1 MSSFAAGFAARHDAA
16 AAALHQAFAV
26 PHQGFSPA
34 DIKARASGPRPKSFA
49 PQPPGPM
56 PGQNGVAPKHFSPAD
71 RDQQPTEGWDPLDP
85 QVDAAT
91 SFVDPI
97 ETARAAGFS
106 EGMAHAQALAREA
119 GERNLALIEAVA
131 NALKDAGRID
141 RDAIAQQLR
150 ETVLALVTK
159 LVGEVGITPDR
170 LADRV
175 RAAVD
180 LIAESAESAI
190 LRVHPDDVALLKDRL
205 PETVFPVGDE
215 AIERGGFVLESA
227 ATIVEGNPGLWL
239 DQLAQAIDRVAVP
252 TC

>member
-16 AAALHQAFAV
+16 AEALHQAFAV
-26 PHQGFSPA
+26 PRQGFAPA

-49 PQPPGPM
+49 PQGPGTA
-56 PGQNGVAPKHFSPAD
+56 NGTPKHFSPAD
-71 RDQQPTEGWDPLDP
+71 RDHQPTEGWDPLDP
-85 QVDAAT
+85 QVDTAT

-119 GERNLALIEAVA
+119 GERNLALIEAVSR
-131 NALKDAGRID
+131 ALKDAGRID

-150 ETVLALVTK
+150 ETVLTLVTK
-159 LVGEVGITPDR
+159 LVGEVGIAPER
-170 LADRV
+170 LAERIT
-175 RAAVD
+175 AAVD

-205 PETVFPVGDE
+205 PATVFPVGD
-215 AIERGGFVLESA
+215 AGVERGGFVIESA
-227 ATIVEGNPGLWL
+227 STIVEGGPNLWL
-239 DQLAQAIDRVAVP
+239 DQLAHAIERVAVP

>member
-16 AAALHQAFAV
+16 AEALHQAFAV
-26 PHQGFSPA
+26 PRQGFAPA
-34 DIKARASGPRPKSFA
+34 DIKAKASGSRPKSFA
-49 PQPPGPM
+49 PQTPGPNTA
-56 PGQNGVAPKHFSPAD
+56 QNGGAPKHFSPAD

-91 SFVDPI
+91 TFVDPI

-131 NALKDAGRID
+131 HALKDAGRID
-141 RDAIAQQLR
+141 RDAIARQLR

-159 LVGEVGITPDR
+159 LVGEAGIAPDR
-170 LADRV
+170 LAQRV
-175 RAAVD
+175 AAAAD
-180 LIAESAESAI
+180 LLADSAESAI

-205 PETVFPVGDE
+205 PAAIFPIGDA

-227 ATIVEGNPGLWL
+227 STIVEDGPGLWL
-239 DQLAQAIDRVAVP
+239 DQLAQAIERVAVP
-252 TC
+252 AC